1 MFGVYELSEQD
12 FREKQPTVIKLPYFD
27 TLT

>member
-27 TLT
+27 T